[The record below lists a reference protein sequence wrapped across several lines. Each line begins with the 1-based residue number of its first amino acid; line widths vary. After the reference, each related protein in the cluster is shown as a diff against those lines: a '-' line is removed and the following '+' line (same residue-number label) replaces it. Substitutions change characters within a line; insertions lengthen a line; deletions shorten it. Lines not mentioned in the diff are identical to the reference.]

1 MRGLMCFKVPS
12 GMTPEERT
20 SLETQAERHLRRGE
34 LADAYAVLSKLS
46 AVFPDEPEL
55 ALRVEQLEQSL
66 DPAEQRRVA
75 MTRPE
80 PTGKH
85 KTPMHEAESLAAK
98 GRYKEAITIYR
109 GLLAQRPDW
118 DLVKER
124 LAELFE
130 LAQVAAP
137 NKPSVDQ
144 KGVLEHLLD
153 RISTRKRA

>member
-1 MRGLMCFKVPS
+1 
-12 GMTPEERT
+12 MTPEERT

-34 LADAYAVLSKLS
+34 LAEAYAVLAKL
-46 AVFPDEPEL
+46 AAAFPDEPEL
-55 ALRVEQLEQSL
+55 TLRVEGLEQSL
-66 DPAEQRRVA
+66 DPVEQRRVA
-75 MTRPE
+75 MIRPE

-109 GLLAQRPDW
+109 ALLAHRPDW

-124 LAELFE
+124 LDELFE

-137 NKPSVDQ
+137 NRPTVNQ
-144 KGVLEHLLD
+144 EGVLEHLLE
-153 RISTRKRA
+153 RISTRKRP

>member
-1 MRGLMCFKVPS
+1 
-12 GMTPEERT
+12 MTPEERT
-20 SLETQAERHLRRGE
+20 THETQAERHLRRGE
-34 LADAYAVLSKLS
+34 LAEAYAVLSQLAS
-46 AVFPDEPEL
+46 AFPDEPEL

-66 DPAEQRRVA
+66 DPGEQRRVA
-75 MTRPE
+75 MSRPE
-80 PTGKH
+80 PTGQH

-109 GLLAQRPDW
+109 DLLAHRPDW

-137 NKPSVDQ
+137 NKPSPNRE
-144 KGVLEHLLD
+144 GVLEHLLD
-153 RISTRKRA
+153 RISTRKRP

>member
-1 MRGLMCFKVPS
+1 
-12 GMTPEERT
+12 MTPEERT

-34 LADAYAVLSKLS
+34 LAEAYAVLSKL
-46 AVFPDEPEL
+46 AAAFPDEPEL

-80 PTGKH
+80 PTGRH

-109 GLLAQRPDW
+109 ALLAQRPDW

-137 NKPSVDQ
+137 HKPPPNRE
-144 KGVLEHLLD
+144 GVLEHLLG
-153 RISTRKRA
+153 RISTRKRPG